1 MVDRGRGVGAGP
13 GSFDVTKNECQAVA
27 SVSRGSQRIFRSS
40 MLLRAVVLVVLRR
53 RLCLGSWALLRPL
66 CDCLWALPRLLLRLL
81 GRPYAPCGCFVGG
94 FAASFCVVRGAP
106 FLLMLGLVGAPLPVG
121 TSLPI
126 VTPLLVAPLLHALSL
141 LVAVLPLAPP
151 LVVLQSA
158 PAAHPG

>member
-13 GSFDVTKNECQAVA
+13 GSFDVTSARPSPA
-27 SVSRGSQRIFRSS
+27 Y
-40 MLLRAVVLVVLRR
+40 RAAHSAYFAPPCCFVLW
-53 RLCLGSWALLRPL
+53 CPL

-94 FAASFCVVRGAP
+94 FATSCCVVRGAP
-106 FLLMLGLVGAPLPVG
+106 FLLMSGLVGAPLPVG

-126 VTPLLVAPLLHALSL
+126 VTPLLVAPLLRALSL